1 MSVELRPYQLKLKQ
15 DIYDGWNSG
24 LRNVLARSPTGSGKA
39 FTLATL
45 TKELSHQYSMPTCVL
60 VHRKELVEQLCM
72 TFATLGVE
80 HNIIAQKNTIT
91 SILYKQSKKFG
102 RKFYNPNHIV
112 TIVSVDTLLSRLDRY
127 QNWLHTQRAWVL
139 DECAHQLASN
149 KWGKVCLAMPNAI
162 GVGFT
167 ATPERLDK
175 KGLGRHAFGL
185 FDHMV
190 HGPETRYLIGEGFL
204 SNYKIIV
211 PESNYRQYLQDNGDE
226 TKDYTAEARNYAS
239 MHSQITGD
247 IVNTYIKHLY
257 GKQNIVFVDSVE
269 AGEMVEKNFLSNGIR
284 AKLLTGETPPAE
296 RSQAIEAYSENQIQV
311 LINVDLF
318 DEGFDSLKLD
328 TEVLT
333 PNGWKKYNEI
343 EKGDKCYA
351 WDAEKEHIETVDV
364 ERVVTRTL
372 RPNESYYSIKSQHVD
387 ISVTERHNIYY
398 RTKDYYAKNF
408 RSKEHS
414 VSKIKDIFNYEKPY
428 SIPTSSNL
436 KWSTKMMLS
445 DDEIR
450 FVGWSLTD
458 SNLSE
463 QDSLTIY
470 QSKPEHVI
478 KIRELLKRLNV
489 KHKETVTSKE
499 VLNSHPKNYKANYDL
514 HTFRISKKCIVYD
527 KLFKYIK
534 PDFSKSLHLM
544 SKKQFEIFWET
555 LMFADGTK
563 QKNKSGKF
571 CTVDKNFCDN
581 LMQLAV
587 LRGYTPMYGTYKTK
601 SGKTVYNLGIK
612 DKTYIQLTR
621 RDERG
626 ADFTIEKGVASDLAW
641 CITNRLGTIITRRN
655 GKVAIL
661 GNCPSVKGLRIVEAV
676 QMGRPTKS
684 LGKYL
689 QICGRALRP
698 AYAEGYDLSTAEG
711 RIEAQKNSYKPY
723 GIIVDH
729 VGNIEYH
736 GLPCKV
742 RRWTLDN
749 IVRRRDGASLMRIC
763 QSITCKLP
771 FDKTY
776 SACPYCGCDDKPVSR
791 VSGDGSTRKVSDMLK
806 MVDGDMALIDP
817 ETIREM
823 EKEMELEN
831 PYDLEARIAKLHGSG
846 AGVNARK
853 KQQERIEMQRE
864 LAVTIAKWC
873 AQKQDKEH
881 LTERR
886 LKKLFYLKFDATIPG
901 ALSLPRAEMLAMKNE
916 IEGDIW

>member
-1 MSVELRPYQLKLKQ
+1 MVILRDYQLKLKQ

-112 TIVSVDTLLSRLDRY
+112 TIVSVDTLLSRLERY

-175 KGLGRHAFGL
+175 KGLGRHAFGS

-190 HGPETRYLIGEGFL
+190 HGPETRYLIGEGYL
-204 SNYKIIV
+204 SNYKIVV
-211 PESNYRQYLQDNGDE
+211 PESNYRKYLKDDGDE

-247 IVNTYIKHLY
+247 IVKTYIEKLY
-257 GKQNIVFVDSVE
+257 GKQTIVFVDSIE
-269 AGEMVEKNFLSNGIR
+269 AGELVEKNFLDKGVR
-284 AKLLTGETPPAE
+284 AKLLTGDTPPAE
-296 RSQAIEAYSENQIQV
+296 RSQAIEAYSENQLQV

-318 DEGFDSLKLD
+318 DEGFDVPAL
-328 TEVLT
+328 
-333 PNGWKKYNEI
+333 
-343 EKGDKCYA
+343 
-351 WDAEKEHIETVDV
+351 
-364 ERVVTRTL
+364 
-372 RPNESYYSIKSQHVD
+372 
-387 ISVTERHNIYY
+387 
-398 RTKDYYAKNF
+398 
-408 RSKEHS
+408 
-414 VSKIKDIFNYEKPY
+414 
-428 SIPTSSNL
+428 
-436 KWSTKMMLS
+436 
-445 DDEIR
+445 
-450 FVGWSLTD
+450 
-458 SNLSE
+458 
-463 QDSLTIY
+463 
-470 QSKPEHVI
+470 
-478 KIRELLKRLNV
+478 
-489 KHKETVTSKE
+489 
-499 VLNSHPKNYKANYDL
+499 
-514 HTFRISKKCIVYD
+514 
-527 KLFKYIK
+527 
-534 PDFSKSLHLM
+534 
-544 SKKQFEIFWET
+544 
-555 LMFADGTK
+555 
-563 QKNKSGKF
+563 
-571 CTVDKNFCDN
+571 
-581 LMQLAV
+581 
-587 LRGYTPMYGTYKTK
+587 
-601 SGKTVYNLGIK
+601 
-612 DKTYIQLTR
+612 
-621 RDERG
+621 
-626 ADFTIEKGVASDLAW
+626 
-641 CITNRLGTIITRRN
+641 
-655 GKVAIL
+655 
-661 GNCPSVKGLRIVEAV
+661 KGLRIVEAV

-711 RIEAQKNSYKPY
+711 RIEAQRASYKPY

-791 VSGDGSTRKVSDMLK
+791 KNSDGSTRKVSDMLK